1 MSNVVELLYLCRQV
15 SVLVLI
21 FCFEE
26 KFFRV
31 FVQAEKTGPNQH
43 SNRVRLSTLWLC
55 P

>member
-15 SVLVLI
+15 SVLVF

-31 FVQAEKTGPNQH
+31 CVQAEKLGPNQH
-43 SNRVRLSTLWLC
+43 SNRAKMSTLWLC